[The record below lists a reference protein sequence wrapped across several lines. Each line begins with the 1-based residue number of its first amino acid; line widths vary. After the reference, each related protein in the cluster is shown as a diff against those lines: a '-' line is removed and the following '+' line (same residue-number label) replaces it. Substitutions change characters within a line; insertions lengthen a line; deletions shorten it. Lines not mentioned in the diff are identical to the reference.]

1 MPLSNRSLDG
11 KSSKCSSFNAIVRSI
26 PRLII
31 LLKIKRNEW
40 ARKLSDVWINLRRR
54 HPIAL
59 KAFCSLNERLD
70 CLPSS
75 KPLINGTK
83 ACDQVLQRANLPHQ
97 LNWSMSKTLTSK
109 SGWNWKEL
117 SASTDVLL
125 TSAPEGVVSS
135 DVVTQLM
142 KPNHSI
148 SPLPPPT
155 QHHSFIPFPAPASA
169 RQEKLQW
176 KEKTIIK
183 MFFTTEQDSALRR
196 ANEKRPPTWWRW
208 FETPI

>member
-1 MPLSNRSLDG
+1 MTGLEN
-11 KSSKCSSFNAIVRSI
+11 
-26 PRLII
+26 
-31 LLKIKRNEW
+31 
-40 ARKLSDVWINLRRR
+40 LSDVWINLRRR
-54 HPIAL
+54 HSIAL

-70 CLPSS
+70 CLPFS
-75 KPLINGTK
+75 KPMINRIK
-83 ACDQVLQRANLPHQ
+83 ACDQVLQRANLPYQ

-109 SGWNWKEL
+109 CGQNWKEF

-135 DVVTQLM
+135 DVVTQLI

-148 SPLPPPT
+148 SPLPPPPLPPPT

-176 KEKTIIK
+176 KKKLFLKCFLQQSKI
-183 MFFTTEQDSALRR
+183 QPSAERTRSGRLHGEGGSRLLLKLQVR
-196 ANEKRPPTWWRW
+196 TVELP
-208 FETPI
+208 